1 MSIGRPRSR
10 VVPVATVG
18 ALLVLAAAL
27 STGSPAAAAAPQ
39 LTRYPYLTDVVSAS
53 STDNTTVNFGTDR
66 TVTAAFV
73 TMGPAGGPCTGAK
86 ATGSK
91 TSISVNG
98 VAEFQWKAKFTGLSP
113 ETSYCY
119 RLFTGKPTAPGAD
132 LLGGDPSPVFTTP
145 PAPGSGDSFTFAVFG
160 DWGSTNTAGTNPD
173 QASLDQQI
181 AASGALFALG
191 TGDTAYPSGSQTNYG
206 DLFQTGSNIS
216 DVFAPGFFKNIGDSI
231 PMYDALG
238 NHGLSATFLNVWP
251 QPTAPSLSGGRYQI
265 DTYCCVNGTK
275 SANLPSAWYAFSVGN
290 ARFYVLDATWPNT
303 NVGTGTFF
311 SDDYAAHWSPDV
323 PGDEYQWLASDLAA
337 HPSGLK
343 FVVMHFPMYADNP
356 TETTDPYLHSGGTS
370 LTDQPGSVA
379 SLLSQYGVQLVFN
392 GHAHIYERNAQQPGE
407 SFVSYVTGGGGAP
420 PEPVGTG
427 TGCHSFDAY
436 AVGWSPT
443 KNKGYACGAAT
454 PPMSAGQVYHFLL
467 VTVSG
472 STVTVAPTDETGQT
486 FDVQTYS
493 PEAGRK

>member
-1 MSIGRPRSR
+1 MNVGTPRSR
-10 VVPVATVG
+10 VVPVGTVA
-18 ALLVLAAAL
+18 ALLVLAAAAL
-27 STGSPAAAAAPQ
+27 SNGSPAVAAAPQ
-39 LTRYPYLTDVVSAS
+39 LTRYPYLTDVVSTG
-53 STDNTTVNFGTDR
+53 STDNATVNFGTDQ

-73 TMGPAGGPCTGAK
+73 TMGPTGGSCTGAR

-91 TSISVNG
+91 TSVSVSG

-113 ETSYCY
+113 GTSYCY
-119 RLFTGKPTAPGAD
+119 RLFAGKPTAPGAD
-132 LLGGDPSPVFTTP
+132 LLGSDPSPVFATP
-145 PAPGSGDSFTFAVFG
+145 PAPGSSDSFKFAVFG
-160 DWGSTNTAGTNPD
+160 DWGSTNSAGTNPD
-173 QASLDQQI
+173 QAALDQQI

-206 DLFQTGSNIS
+206 DLLQTGPNIS
-216 DVFAPGFFKNIGDSI
+216 DVFASGFFKNIGDSI
-231 PMYDALG
+231 PMYDAMG
-238 NHGLSATFLNVWP
+238 NHGLTATFLNLWP
-251 QPTAPSLSGGRYQI
+251 QPTAPSLSDGRYQM

-275 SANLPSAWYAFSVGN
+275 SANMPSAWYAFSVGN
-290 ARFYVLDATWPNT
+290 TRFYVLDATWPNN

-311 SDDYAAHWSPDV
+311 SDDYAAHWSPNV
-323 PGDEYQWLASDLAA
+323 SGDEYQWLASDLAA
-337 HPSGLK
+337 HPGGLK

-379 SLLSQYGVQLVFN
+379 SLLSQNGVQFVFN

-420 PEPVGTG
+420 LEPVGTG

-443 KNKGYACGAAT
+443 KNQGYECGAAIGT
-454 PPMSAGQVYHFLL
+454 LLPSASQVYHFLL

-493 PEAGRK
+493 F